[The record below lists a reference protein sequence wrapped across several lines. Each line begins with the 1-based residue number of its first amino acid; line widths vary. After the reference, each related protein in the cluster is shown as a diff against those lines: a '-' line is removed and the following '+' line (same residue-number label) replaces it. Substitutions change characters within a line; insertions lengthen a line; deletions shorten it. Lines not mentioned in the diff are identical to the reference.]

1 MANLNLL
8 DIAKMN
14 GSDKVVGLI
23 EDVLILAPEVRLFPA
38 RTIRG
43 TSYRTLIRSAL
54 PSVEFR
60 KGNEGVGA
68 SKSTFVNKMVETF
81 IVDAQIRADKAVCD
95 SYEDGAEAY
104 QAIEASGVMAATLKL
119 LGSQIYYGTGT
130 GGDADG
136 FPGAIAGYDT
146 TNMSVDAGGTT
157 ASTGSSVWGVK
168 FGPQFATIVLG
179 QNGIMDLS
187 PFVQQ
192 QVTDANSNLY
202 TAYCS
207 ALTAYPGLQ
216 LGNSYSVGRIK
227 KLTADSGKGLTDL
240 LIGQLLEKF
249 ATNLGMYPDVLF
261 MTPRSQR
268 QLRDSR
274 TATNPTGAPAP
285 FPSEAFGVPIQ
296 VTNQISNT
304 ESLTL

>member
-1 MANLNLL
+1 MASLNVL

-23 EDVLILAPEVRLFPA
+23 EDVLTLAPEVANFPA

-43 TSYRTLIRSAL
+43 TSYRTLVRSAL

-60 KGNEGVGA
+60 KAGEGVAA
-68 SKSTFVNKMVETF
+68 SKSTFVNRTVETF
-81 IVDAQIRADKAVCD
+81 IVDAQIRVDKAIAD
-95 SYEDGAEAY
+95 SYEDGPQAY
-104 QAIEASGVMAATLKL
+104 QAIEASGVMASTLKL
-119 LGSQIYYGTGT
+119 LGSQIWYGIGT

-136 FPGAIAGYDT
+136 FPGAIAVYDT
-146 TNMSVDAGGTT
+146 TNMVVDAGGTT

-168 FGPQFATIVLG
+168 FGPQFASLVLG
-179 QNGIMDLS
+179 MNGVLDLS
-187 PFVQQ
+187 QFATQ

-202 TAYCS
+202 TAYTA

-216 LGNSYSVGRIK
+216 IGNSYAIGRIK
-227 KLTADSGKGLTDL
+227 KLTADSGKTLTDAM
-240 LIGQLLEKF
+240 IAQLLEKF
-249 ATNLGMYPDVLF
+249 QANLGMAPDALF

-268 QLRDSR
+268 QLRDAR
-274 TATNPTGAPAP
+274 TATNPTGQPAP
-285 FPSEAFGVPIQ
+285 FPSEAFGVPII
-296 VTNQISNT
+296 VTNQILNT